1 MWKVAMLPQS
11 CHRYS
16 HGLRTVERRS
26 ANEPPQVPQPKRS
39 ALRPRRV
46 GRRHFSYSSVAP
58 RASDCY
64 DGPAP
69 LEGPMSSKRR
79 RFDRRGVDPGL
90 ALIVGIAVGTALVLL
105 LASWWR

>member
-11 CHRYS
+11 SRRYS
-16 HGLRTVERRS
+16 HGPKSSSAGPRTSRRQCRSRSEARRGREGRAAAFLLR
-26 ANEPPQVPQPKRS
+26 
-39 ALRPRRV
+39 
-46 GRRHFSYSSVAP
+46 VAP

-64 DGPAP
+64 DGPGP